1 MLIFDQPLKK
11 LYNQT
16 THRIDLKRFLPIKSN
31 FLQKQNSHQIF
42 GYQIWSIQLYNLKIA
57 GEKWKTLDKSTLNLP
72 TRLWLMVLR
81 LGLRTFKYCKTGI
94 FSKKKWDF
102 FYSDINLEVQKIRSD
117 DNHIY
122 HSRFFEGNL
131 IFFVEFIWFGKRFV
145 FVKYLLNIG

>member
-16 THRIDLKRFLPIKSN
+16 THRINLKRFLPIKAN
-31 FLQKQNSHQIF
+31 FLQKQNSHQKF

-94 FSKKKWDF
+94 FSKNNCETFFTQILIWRWKRYVVMTITLIILDF
-102 FYSDINLEVQKIRSD
+102 LKEILYSLCNSFDLEKDLFSS
-117 DNHIY
+117 NTY
-122 HSRFFEGNL
+122 
-131 IFFVEFIWFGKRFV
+131 
-145 FVKYLLNIG
+145 

>member
-16 THRIDLKRFLPIKSN
+16 THRMNLKRFLPIKSN

-94 FSKKKWDF
+94 FSKNNCETFFTQILIWRCKRYVVMTITFIILDF
-102 FYSDINLEVQKIRSD
+102 LKEILYSLWNSFDLEKDLFSS
-117 DNHIY
+117 NTY
-122 HSRFFEGNL
+122 
-131 IFFVEFIWFGKRFV
+131 
-145 FVKYLLNIG
+145 

>member
-94 FSKKKWDF
+94 FSKKKSDF
-102 FYSDINLEVQKIRSD
+102 FTQILIWRCKRYVVMTITFIILDFLKEILYSLCNSFDLEKDLFSS
-117 DNHIY
+117 NTY
-122 HSRFFEGNL
+122 
-131 IFFVEFIWFGKRFV
+131 
-145 FVKYLLNIG
+145 